1 MRVLSMLIRL
11 KTKTIR
17 RAAIFAVGFSISA
30 TILDP
35 VDARADGSLDSI
47 KVLQTLTSGDDS
59 TLAASKAIKQLSKAS
74 DVTLLQSL
82 AAMKGATPVGRN
94 WLLGLANSLYRK
106 SGKSQ
111 SAELTKFL
119 ADASQDGEARYLV
132 FQWLTTNNDVL
143 RKELLAKMNQDSSPE
158 LRFLAIDEA
167 MKVKL
172 ENKDLSV
179 LLDAA
184 RHPSQVISII
194 EKLKELGVTIDQSK
208 QLGFLPQWR
217 LIGPFDNVGTVN
229 FDKVF
234 PVETDWAKGA
244 TKNEY
249 QGKTEAVTWKQHT
262 TAEPD
267 GVVDLAELYNKEK
280 GCIIYAAAE
289 FDSEKD
295 QDAEV
300 RLGCINGNKIWVNGK
315 LVMSNEV
322 YHTGAQIDQY
332 AEPIRLKAG
341 KNQILVKVCQN
352 EQKEQWAQDY
362 KFQVR
367 ICDSTGKAILT
378 KGR

>member
-1 MRVLSMLIRL
+1 MLVRL
-11 KTKTIR
+11 KKQTIR
-17 RAAIFAVGFSISA
+17 RAAIFAAGFSISA
-30 TILDP
+30 MILVSGD
-35 VDARADGSLDSI
+35 VRADVRADGSSDSI

-59 TLAASKAIKQLSKAS
+59 TLAASKAIKLLSKAN
-74 DVTLLQSL
+74 DVTLIQTLT
-82 AAMKGATPVGRN
+82 AMKGATPVGRN
-94 WLLGLANSLYRK
+94 WLLGLANSLYGK

-111 SAELTKFL
+111 TAELSKFL
-119 ADASQDGEARYLV
+119 ADANQDGEARYLV
-132 FQWLTTNNDVL
+132 FQWLTTNNAIL

-172 ENKDLSV
+172 EDKDLSV

-184 RHPSQVISII
+184 RHPSQVVSII
-194 EKLKELGVTIDQSK
+194 EKLKEFGVIIDQSK
-208 QLGFLPQWR
+208 QLGFLHEWR
-217 LIGPFDNVGTVN
+217 LIGPFDNVGTAN

-234 PVETDWAKGA
+234 PVETEWAKG
-244 TKNEY
+244 TVKDEY
-249 QGKTEAVTWKQHT
+249 QGKTEAVKWKQHT
-262 TAEPD
+262 TTEPD
-267 GVVDLAELYNKEK
+267 GVVDLAELYAKEK

-289 FDSEKD
+289 FKSDKD

-315 LVMSNEV
+315 LVTSNEV
-322 YHTGAQIDQY
+322 YHTGTQIDQY
-332 AEPIRLKAG
+332 AEPIRLRAG

-362 KFQVR
+362 KFQLR